1 MQPTRSQQFVVV
13 LLALWVFVAMAATAQ
28 EPPAQ
33 EKPTPPPVA
42 HPGQEYSGMYS
53 FLQEGEF
60 VQVTVEEAGRVTG
73 FVSRFGD
80 LDSDK
85 GAFLDHFFK
94 NGTLHDNKLS
104 FTTEMVHG
112 KSFEFTGTI
121 ERGEGKKPGDEAY
134 FVIRGKLT
142 ENSTDS
148 NKKVS
153 ARSRDVAFK
162 AFPRD
167 AAAESGS
174 RN

>member
-1 MQPTRSQQFVVV
+1 MQPLRTQYFVIILV
-13 LLALWVFVAMAATAQ
+13 ALGLSAPLCGFGQ
-28 EPPAQ
+28 ETPGQ
-33 EKPTPPPVA
+33 SKPTAPEA
-42 HPGQEYSGMYS
+42 GRPGEQYSGMYS

-60 VQVTVEEAGRVTG
+60 VQITVEDAGRVSG
-73 FVSRFGD
+73 FVSRYGD

-94 NGTLHDNKLS
+94 TGTLQENKLS
-104 FTTEMVHG
+104 FTTAVVHG

-121 ERGEGKKPGDEAY
+121 ERGEGKKPGDEDY
-134 FVIRGKLT
+134 YVIRGKLT

-153 ARSRDVAFK
+153 ARSREVAFK
-162 AFPRD
+162 AFPRT
-167 AAAESGS
+167 ASAESGS